1 MTTSKIA
8 DIATGL
14 DIFARAQLWEAMAG
28 HRPFQKIKGVRTP
41 STLLGIIK
49 SMVGEV
55 DRGLLENPEMEIWWS
70 PLNTRLYGKT
80 LDVASAI
87 VSKFGLEAEDVLA
100 EDMSRDD
107 PKGSVFFSVG
117 RMTLTNPRMM
127 EKLSVGDYLPS
138 TAVTAA
144 KMFIRRHALEAA
156 KQVINR
162 QKLEKGNS
170 DLIVDNTMSGSDT
183 NLTGDEWRMA
193 IDTILGDPTNP
204 LAKEFIQFLMD
215 SSKQM
220 KTYLVSSYLSRVFT
234 LGSANVAEVAED
246 FNVSPQAVRAQLDK
260 FKGGVANLLANNPNR
275 GGAAVINML
284 SDAEFLSHLLTGRVR
299 GDKVGKIVKAT
310 KADPE
315 KALRSATIKLAHS
328 NPALRQLLLPI
339 LSAK

>member
-49 SMVGEV
+49 NMVGEV

-127 EKLSVGDYLPS
+127 EKLSAGEYLPS
-138 TAVTAA
+138 MAVTAA

-170 DLIVDNTMSGSDT
+170 DLIVNNTMSGSDPS
-183 NLTGDEWRMA
+183 LSGDEWMVA
-193 IDTILGDPTNP
+193 IDTILGDPKHP
-204 LAKEFIQFLMD
+204 LSRAFIEFLMD
-215 SSKQM
+215 YAKKSKA
-220 KTYLVSSYLSRVFT
+220 YLVSSYLSRVFFN
-234 LGSANVAEVAED
+234 GSADVAEIAGD
-246 FNVSPQAVRAQLDK
+246 FGVSVQAVRQQLDK
-260 FKGGVANLLANNPNR
+260 FKGGVAGMLANNPTH
-275 GGAAVINML
+275 GGAAVVNML
-284 SDAEFLSHLLTGRVR
+284 SDVDFLNHLLTGRVR